1 MMSDKFI
8 SELHRV
14 EEFNGMKAIADAVQI
29 VVTGTIFK
37 ETPKDPRSLRLK
49 ELLALLFKN
58 VEVKPRNNAVT
69 FKLVEPNN
77 LTLTIFSTGKFI
89 ANNVANIGDLVYVYK
104 VIYEAVAEASSD
116 EYVSTAINHVTK
128 NRRLLL
134 NTLARNVYPLLVRP
148 NELIKYI
155 SIKNMVV
162 NVAIEPHPDPAF
174 VKPVVDKIRSNKQ
187 YGFTLKYRER
197 FPAYIIQ
204 GKVGNK
210 KINVLLFN
218 NANMVIANVP
228 SINDA
233 LKIAKQI
240 MTLAWQQ

>member
-1 MMSDKFI
+1 MSDKFI

-14 EEFNGMKAIADAVQI
+14 EEFNGMKIIADAVQI

-37 ETPKDPRSLRLK
+37 EAPKDPRSLRLK

-58 VEVKPRNNAVT
+58 VEVKPRNNAVV

-89 ANNVANIGDLVYVYK
+89 ANNVVNIGDIVYVYK
-104 VIYEAVAEASSD
+104 VIYDAVAEASSD
-116 EYVSTAINHVTK
+116 EYVSTAIDYATK

-134 NTLARNVYPLLVRP
+134 NTLARNVYPLMVRP
-148 NELIKYI
+148 NELVNYI

-162 NVAIEPHPDPAF
+162 NVTIEPHPDPAF
-174 VKPVVDKIRSNKQ
+174 VKLVVDKIRGNKQ

-204 GKVGNK
+204 GRLENK

-233 LKIAKQI
+233 LRIAKRI
-240 MTLAWQQ
+240 ITMAWQ